1 MAKSPTSPLCVAH
14 HPHEIY
20 DAARR
25 NRRRFRRRVKP
36 YLRRRFCHCNVPWE
50 PDRRTYG
57 AQHQR
62 SFWMRA
68 HAAVLLEALAA
79 LGPRLV
85 GELASSWGAPADAYA
100 LPDARLGHFIDRVEV
115 SLDTP
120 DLRAVATTL
129 RAMGYRVARDA
140 RGDALDAEGDFSV
153 RVRAASP
160 DDAGLDL
167 ETLRERMCD
176 QYGARTVVRYLPR
189 A

>member
-50 PDRRTYG
+50 PDRRTCG
-57 AQHQR
+57 ADHQR

-68 HAAVLLEALAA
+68 HAAALLEALAA

-85 GELASSWGAPADAYA
+85 GELASSWGEPADSYG
-100 LPDARLGHFIDRVEV
+100 LPDALVGHFIDRVEV

-120 DLRAVATTL
+120 DLTAAITAL
-129 RAMGYRVARDA
+129 RALGYCVVRDT
-140 RGDALDAEGDFSV
+140 RGAALDAEGDFSV
-153 RVRAASP
+153 RVRAASS
-160 DDAGLDL
+160 DDVGLDL

-176 QYGARTVVRYLPR
+176 QYGALAVVRYLPR
-189 A
+189 G